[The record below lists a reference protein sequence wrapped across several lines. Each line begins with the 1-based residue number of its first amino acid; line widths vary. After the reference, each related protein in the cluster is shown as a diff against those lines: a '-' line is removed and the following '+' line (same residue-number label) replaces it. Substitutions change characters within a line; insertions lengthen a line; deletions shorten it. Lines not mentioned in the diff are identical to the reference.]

1 MALGDSCVKHALL
14 AFTAAYVLDYL
25 PTEQLRSR
33 ANTHYKKAANL
44 LSDAL
49 SRSENIEVGKGDSL
63 VAAAILLFSDDV
75 SKDLS

>member
-1 MALGDSCVKHALL
+1 MALDDDCVKHALL

-33 ANTHYKKAANL
+33 ANCHYKKAVNL

-49 SRSENIEVGKGDSL
+49 SKSENLEVGKGDSL
-63 VAAAILLFSDDV
+63 VAASILLFSDDV
-75 SKDLS
+75 R